1 MTTATNSLPPERSI
15 HMRIAHSA
23 DSKAIARIINAAF
36 VVERMAFDGDR
47 INALGVSDLMKK
59 GPFLLAED
67 AIELAGCVYVEVR
80 GARSYLGLLSVGPAR
95 QGTGLGRLLV
105 AEAEEYSRQAG
116 CHAMELRIISPRAEP
131 LLPFYQHLGYS
142 QTGTAAFSSD
152 VTPKVPCYYI
162 TMAKPLR

>member
-23 DSKAIARIINAAF
+23 DAKAIARIINAAF

-105 AEAEEYSRQAG
+105 AEAEEYSNCGSSVRARNL
-116 CHAMELRIISPRAEP
+116 CCRSISTSATLKPER
-131 LLPFYQHLGYS
+131 LPFPP
-142 QTGTAAFSSD
+142 T
-152 VTPKVPCYYI
+152 
-162 TMAKPLR
+162 